1 MLKALIV
8 GVILGAALV
17 LGGVWLYFTSG
28 RAPVAVT
35 DPPLPF
41 EKKLAHASLNAHLD
55 KQQRSEPA
63 VPADETNFLAGAE
76 VYKHNCAV
84 CHGLPGVAP
93 TAISEGEYPKPPELF
108 KGTGVTDD
116 PAWETYWKAA
126 NGIRLTGMPGFKGRQ
141 RRQNLPSGQS
151 RPDHSLR
158 EHHSPTSHRCG
169 PDKIT
174 NEQSRIR
181 KLSLDVP
188 LSRCS
193 GGARLPRIAKGS
205 ERRLQQKLCGRIA
218 TLLNPAP
225 SSTDPHFANAETS
238 KPNPP

>member
-8 GVILGAALV
+8 GMILGAALL
-17 LGGVWLYFTSG
+17 LGGIWLYFTTG

-41 EKKLAHASLNAHLD
+41 ERKVAHLSLDAHLD

-76 VYKHNCAV
+76 VYKQNCAV

-93 TAISEGEYPKPPELF
+93 TNISQGMYPKPPELF

-126 NGIRLTGMPGFKGRQ
+126 HGIRLTGMPGFQGRLTDTQ
-141 RRQNLPSGQS
+141 LWQVGQ
-151 RPDHSLR
+151 LLANA
-158 EHHSPTSHRCG
+158 
-169 PDKIT
+169 DKISAT
-174 NEQSRIR
+174 V
-181 KLSLDVP
+181 KGALTATAPAVP
-188 LSRCS
+188 T
-193 GGARLPRIAKGS
+193 P
-205 ERRLQQKLCGRIA
+205 
-218 TLLNPAP
+218 
-225 SSTDPHFANAETS
+225 ANAVVPT
-238 KPNPP
+238 K